1 MKIGFIGL
9 GNMARAIIGGIIE
22 KGNIK
27 PSEIIGSDI
36 SLAAAESA
44 KKDFKIKVCM
54 ENAMVAEQADVLILA
69 VKPQYLEYALEGIKP
84 VLKKNVIIISIVAGK
99 DLAYLE
105 GQLGKTHSI
114 VRCMPNTPAL
124 VGEGCTAYTPNAKVS
139 ESQLDIAAEL
149 IRCF

>member
-69 VKPQYLEYALEGIKP
+69 VKPQLSGIC
-84 VLKKNVIIISIVAGK
+84 AGR
-99 DLAYLE
+99 
-105 GQLGKTHSI
+105 H
-114 VRCMPNTPAL
+114 
-124 VGEGCTAYTPNAKVS
+124 
-139 ESQLDIAAEL
+139 
-149 IRCF
+149 